1 MQSTSCSQDGVHR
14 PNETALA
21 EPFDEVYEEHSGR
34 IYYFVLRLVRDPSTA
49 EDITHDVF
57 LKAFQALHTF
67 SGRSSIRT
75 WLYRIALNHCRNV
88 MKSWHQRNVCYD
100 PDAGFDCGGGDT
112 DSPLTVL
119 DHKELGRKIQ
129 HTLDQLPEEYRILLL
144 MIADEELSYREIGEL
159 TGQGEDAIRGKLYR
173 ARKAFAR
180 HFKDQ
185 G

>member
-1 MQSTSCSQDGVHR
+1 M
-14 PNETALA
+14 AA
-21 EPFDEVYEEHSGR
+21 PFEEVYEEHSGK
-34 IYYFVLRLVRDPSTA
+34 IYYFVLRLVRDPSAA

-57 LKAFQALHTF
+57 LKAFRALDTF

-88 MKSWHQRNVCYD
+88 MKSWHHRNISYD
-100 PDAGFDCGGGDT
+100 PDAGSDRGGGET
-112 DSPLTVL
+112 DSPLKIL
-119 DHKELGRKIQ
+119 DQKELGRRIQ
-129 HTLDQLPEEYRILLL
+129 QTLDQLPEEYRILLL

-159 TGQGEDAIRGKLYR
+159 TQQGEDAIRGKLFR
-173 ARKAFAR
+173 ARKAFSR